1 MNLANT
7 TSRISGSVR
16 HIDRLMGSVEAI
28 LLAVV
33 GRVASWLAS
42 VPCAVMTAR
51 ASMEI
56 FRLSW
61 PLAVI
66 VSIALELV
74 GQTTSNLWMNARSW
88 NKDKRRKS
96 DPEAN
101 ENLALGL
108 MIAYF
113 VIDTA
118 IIVVLAIADFIRLND
133 WRQFIAVL
141 YPIVAIISTLAL
153 NQRIA
158 QFRRESAI
166 EQEKAGR
173 AETRKRN
180 RKSLPQPAALPPI
193 AEYDTRERALEILR
207 SDTNI
212 SGSALGRA
220 VGLSERQGRNLKAEL
235 LPEVGGNGHRAKEM
249 GN

>member
-1 MNLANT
+1 MNLADT
-7 TSRISGSVR
+7 ISRISGSVQ
-16 HIDRLMGSVEAI
+16 HVDRLMGSIEAI

-33 GRVASWLAS
+33 GRIASWLAS

-88 NKDKRRKS
+88 NRDKRRKS

-118 IIVVLAIADFIRLND
+118 IIVVLAVADFIKLND

-166 EQEKAGR
+166 EQEKAER
-173 AETRKRN
+173 TETRKRN
-180 RKSLPQPAALPPI
+180 RKSQPQPEMLPPI
-193 AEYDTRERALEILR
+193 AEYDTRERALQVLR
-207 SDTNI
+207 SDMNI
-212 SGSALGRA
+212 SGAALGRA
-220 VGLSERQGRNLKAEL
+220 IGVSERQGRNLRAEL
-235 LPEVGGNGHRAKEM
+235 LPGVSGNGHKAKKA